1 MKITNKLALAATVS
15 LFALTTPAL
24 AQEKTDMQKTAEMAA
39 EAGMEAKAAKDGPEL
54 GTYGF
59 DTDGMDTSVK
69 PGDDFYRYSSGKWL
83 DKTEVPADK
92 SNYGMFTKLAD
103 LSNER
108 VRKVL
113 DEERNIETSKAGA
126 VYDSYLNEEKV
137 ESLGLAPVKPW
148 LDKIRGAQNKIA
160 FQQLMP
166 EAARNGVRTLFGG
179 FVGQDDKDPESY
191 IFNIFQGGTGLPDRD
206 MYLIDNDKFQDIRT
220 AYKGYLASML
230 ELAGEDNAKA
240 RADAI
245 YEFEKSVAQVQWT
258 REDSSDSTKTY
269 NKMTVAELDE
279 MAWGMDMTAILKAA
293 STKIDN
299 VIVAQPSAIKG
310 ITKLAAMA
318 DLGVLKDQMIVNS
331 LRSFADVLPNK
342 VADTNFTFYGTK
354 LSGTPQ
360 REERWKRA
368 VAFAEGVVGEDV
380 GKSYAERFFPAET
393 KAAMNVLVDN
403 VLAAMGRRIDGLPW
417 MQPQT
422 KVKAQAKL
430 ANFTT
435 KIGYPDQWRDYSAL
449 KVDRDDLF
457 GNMIRSNHFDYEDN
471 MSKLGAP
478 LRRWEWGMLPQTVN
492 AYANFGM
499 NEIVF
504 PAAILQP
511 PFFDPKADAAVNYGG
526 IGAVIGHEI
535 SHHFDDQGAKY
546 DEKGRLSDWWTKSDV
561 AAFEKAGKALV
572 AQYDKYEI
580 FPGSFVKGEFTLGEN
595 IGDLAGLTIAY
606 DAYKASLGGKE
617 APVID
622 GMSGDQRFFLAW
634 GQVWRRKYR
643 EAELRRR
650 LLTDSHSPSEQRSWV
665 VRNLDKWYDAFNPG
679 KDSKL
684 YLSPED
690 RVRIW

>member
-1 MKITNKLALAATVS
+1 MKLKHKFLLAASAS
-15 LFALTTPAL
+15 LFALASPVM
-24 AQEKTDMQKTAEMAA
+24 AQEESGAVEGAEVAA
-39 EAGMEAKAAKDGPEL
+39 NSAAAKDGPAL
-54 GTYGF
+54 GSYGF
-59 DTDGMDTSVK
+59 DAAGMDASAA
-69 PGDDFYRYSSGKWL
+69 PGDNFFRFANGKWL
-83 DKTEVPADK
+83 DNTEIPADK
-92 SNYGMFTKLAD
+92 SNYGMFTQLAD

-113 DEERNIETSKAGA
+113 DEERNLETSKAGA
-126 VYDSYLNEEKV
+126 VYDSYLNEEQV
-137 ESLGLAPVKPW
+137 ERLGLTPVNPW
-148 LDKIRGAQNKIA
+148 LDQIRAAQNKIA
-160 FQQLMP
+160 FQQLIP
-166 EAARNGVRTLFGG
+166 VAARNGVRGLFGG

-206 MYLIDNDKFQDIRT
+206 MYLLDNEKFQDIRT

-230 ELAGEDNAKA
+230 ELAGEDNAAA

-245 YEFEKSVAQVQWT
+245 FEFEKSIAQVQWT

-269 NKMTVAELDE
+269 NKMTVAALDAL
-279 MAWGMDMTAILKAA
+279 AWGLDMTAILKAV
-293 STKIDN
+293 SPKIDN
-299 VIVAQPSAIKG
+299 VIVAQPSAIKA
-310 ITKLAAMA
+310 IAKLAAEV
-318 DLGVLKDQMIVNS
+318 DLGVLKDQMIVAS

-342 VADTNFTFYGTK
+342 VADANFAFYGTK
-354 LSGTPQ
+354 LSGTPK

-368 VAFAEGVVGEDV
+368 VAFAEGAVGEDI
-380 GKSYAERFFPAET
+380 GKSYAARHFPAET
-393 KAAMNVLVDN
+393 KTAMDILVKN

-422 KVKAQAKL
+422 KAKARTKL

-435 KIGYPDQWRDYSAL
+435 KIGYPDRWRDYSGLA
-449 KVDRDDLF
+449 VRRDDLF
-457 GNMIRSNHFDYEDN
+457 GNMIRSNNFDYDDN
-471 MSKLGAP
+471 LSKLGAP

-492 AYANFGM
+492 AYANFGF

-546 DEKGRLSDWWTKSDV
+546 DENGRLSDWWTKSDV
-561 AAFEKAGKALV
+561 AAFEKAGKALI

-580 FPGSFVKGEFTLGEN
+580 FPGAFVKGEFTLGEN
-595 IGDLAGLTIAY
+595 IGDLAGLTVAY

-622 GMSGDQRFFLAW
+622 GMTGDQRFFLSWA
-634 GQVWRRKYR
+634 QVWRRKYR
-643 EAELRRR
+643 EAALRQR
-650 LLTDSHSPSEQRSWV
+650 LLTDSHSPSEQRTWV

-684 YLSPED
+684 YLNPDE